1 MFRYLNLAVV
11 LIFAASA
18 TAASQESATYVRAGR
33 LLDVSSGELLADR
46 LIQIEDGR
54 VVAIGDATSMAVPEG
69 PRVIDLAGATVL
81 PGLIDAHVHLTK
93 SSRLRGYR
101 GLGRS
106 SIRAALFGVAAA
118 RRTLRAGFTTVRNL
132 SASDFGDV
140 ALRDAIEDGDVIGPR
155 MLVSG
160 PSLGMTGGH
169 CDNNLL
175 PPEMEVVDGGVA
187 DGPWAVRERV
197 RNNVKYGAD
206 VIKFCATGG
215 VTSKGTELGA
225 QQYTLEEMEAVV
237 SEARA
242 LGRRVAAHAHG
253 TPGIRSAIL
262 AGVNSVEHA
271 SILDEE
277 TIEMA
282 RSRGTVFVMDVYVSD
297 YILEAGTEAG
307 FLEES
312 LAKER
317 EVGQVQRDNFRRAV
331 EGGVRMAFGSDAGVY
346 PHGQNGRQ
354 FAYMVE
360 YGMSPIEAIQA
371 ATVNAAD
378 LLGLDDEVG
387 QLRPGFQADLIAVRG
402 NPLEDVRLLEDVG
415 FVMKGGTVY
424 LDDLSNGG
432 PERLSPL
439 EQE

>member
-1 MFRYLNLAVV
+1 MFRRVNLTIV
-11 LIFAASA
+11 LLFVSCAIAQA
-18 TAASQESATYVRAGR
+18 QESIYVRAGT
-33 LLDVSSGELLADR
+33 LLDVVSGEALAD
-46 LIQIEDGR
+46 QVVHIEGGR
-54 VVAIGDATSMAVPEG
+54 IVAIGDATGMAIPAG
-69 PRVIDLAGATVL
+69 ARVIDLSGATVL

-93 SSRLRGYR
+93 SARLRGYR

-140 ALRDAIEDGDVIGPR
+140 ALRDAIDDGDVIGPR

-160 PSLGMTGGH
+160 PSIGMTGGH

-175 PPEMEVVDGGVA
+175 PPEMNVVDDGVA

-215 VTSKGTELGA
+215 VTSKGTDLGA
-225 QQYTLEEMEAVV
+225 QQYTVEEMKALV
-237 SEARA
+237 SEAHA

-253 TPGIRSAIL
+253 TAGIKSAIL

-297 YILEAGTEAG
+297 YILESGTEAG

-317 EVGQVQRDNFRRAV
+317 EVGQVQRDSFRRAV
-331 EGGVRMAFGSDAGVY
+331 EAGVRMAFGSDAGVY

-360 YGMSPIEAIQA
+360 YGMSPIEAIRA

-378 LLGLDDEVG
+378 LLGLDDEIG

-402 NPLEDVRLLEDVG
+402 NPLEDVRLLEEVG
-415 FVMKGGTVY
+415 FVMKRGEVY
-424 LDDLSNGG
+424 LDDLSAGA
-432 PERLSPL
+432 PQRS
-439 EQE
+439 